1 MAKKSKKTELTQNQ
15 KIAAG
20 VGMTA
25 AAVAA
30 AGAYFLYGSKD
41 ADKNRKAVKSWGL
54 KAKADVLERLEDAK
68 NMSQEEYE
76 KLVHSVADAYS
87 GVKGATKSDLKSFT
101 SEMKDYWKAIEASAK
116 PAAKAAAVAMA
127 SEAARKGAK
136 KVIKKADKPATKKA
150 VKKATKKATKKVAK
164 KAPAKKTTKK

>member
-1 MAKKSKKTELTQNQ
+1 MAKNSKPELTQNQ

-20 VGMTA
+20 VGLTA

-41 ADKNRKAVKSWGL
+41 SEANRKSVKSWAL

-76 KLVHSVADAYS
+76 NLVHTVADAYS
-87 GVKGATKSDLKSFT
+87 GVKGASKTDLKSFT
-101 SEMKDYWKAIEASAK
+101 SEMKNYWTAIEASAK
-116 PAAKAAAVAMA
+116 PAAKAVAVAMA
-127 SEAARKGAK
+127 SELARKGAK
-136 KVIKKADKPATKKA
+136 KV
-150 VKKATKKATKKVAK
+150 VKKAQKPAAKKAAKKVAK